1 MRPRGG
7 PVNQGLPSPCHLTL
21 LVAWLGLA
29 AAGCATAPAAD
40 PDVLLHPQEGLATQ
54 YAARMAGRRT
64 ASGDT
69 YRPGALTAA
78 HRSLPFG
85 TRVRVTRI
93 TPTGSIIAG
102 PVVVRIN
109 DRGPFDRALIIDL
122 SQAAARALEM
132 NDDVARVRLE
142 VIELPGRTGEGRQP
156 GVDQPPP
163 GADDPEVVSNGSR
176 PH

>member
-1 MRPRGG
+1 
-7 PVNQGLPSPCHLTL
+7 V
-21 LVAWLGLA
+21 V
-29 AAGCATAPAAD
+29 
-40 PDVLLHPQEGLATQ
+40 LHPQEGLAGQ
-54 YAARMAGRRT
+54 YAARMVGRRT

-93 TPTGSIIAG
+93 TPTGSLIAG

-122 SQAAARALEM
+122 SQAAARALDM
-132 NDDVARVRLE
+132 NDEVARVRLE
-142 VIELPGRTGEGRQP
+142 VIQLGRPKDSPSPPDQLPTA
-156 GVDQPPP
+156 PP
-163 GADDPEVVSNGSR
+163 DPEVVSNGVR
-176 PH
+176 LE